1 MAKFTF
7 TGNVYIQMGA
17 ETKPAAIPM
26 SFSFDYSE
34 KCITDNNWTTNQT
47 NAAVPQGT
55 VDAPRVV
62 MVEVLEGSLELA
74 TNNTGAGAI
83 ALSANPTPQAGDPPA
98 VFMFFTFAPEAT
110 QFYVTTTAPAR
121 ARISL
126 FG

>member
-26 SFSFDYSE
+26 TFSFDYSE
-34 KCITDNNWTTNQT
+34 KCITDNNWTTSQT

-62 MVEVLEGSLELA
+62 MVEVLEGSLQLA
-74 TNNTGAGAI
+74 TNNTGAGAFT
-83 ALSANPTPQAGDPPA
+83 LSANPTPQAGDPPA
-98 VFMFFTFAPEAT
+98 MFLFFTFDPAAL
-110 QFYVTTTAPAR
+110 QLYVTTTAPAR